1 MAADLISLRLPF
13 NGGPGPGGGQI
24 VDHRTGKSRGGGL
37 SRGAPH
43 WRCGGVEAWRLGA
56 GPNAEQNAYRWLA
69 EGVCERVEGGWSG
82 FSGMAAW
89 SAAVPAN
96 PCQAWQA
103 MTSFFWWTVE
113 LRQHGGMQI

>member
-1 MAADLISLRLPF
+1 VP
-13 NGGPGPGGGQI
+13 
-24 VDHRTGKSRGGGL
+24 
-37 SRGAPH
+37 RGAPH

-96 PCQAWQA
+96 PCQAWEA

-113 LRQHGGMQI
+113 PRQHGGMQI